1 MKRLAV
7 LGCTLLVVAACG
19 GGGSS
24 VNFVPTLINIG
35 SEAPRVVDGSS
46 SSYTSTHFAEWGL
59 MGHSVRVEAGEDL
72 ELALSRCE
80 ASGCGSLGDGGLPGE
95 ETYFRVFLDSA
106 LDGTVTTTVEGVPSG
121 TSPTIGSAVWTG
133 GVLAYDAE
141 DVIFEGS
148 TVTTYMPVS
157 GDARLEVD
165 FAAVTIDVD
174 FTNFDNSQADMSWSA
189 LAIDNGTFGDA
200 SVGIDGSFYGADHE
214 GAAGTFE
221 RDDLT
226 GVFGALRS
234 SE

>member
-24 VNFVPTLINIG
+24 VNFVPTLSNTG
-35 SEAPRVVDGSS
+35 SKEPRVVDG

-59 MGHSVRVEAGEDL
+59 TGHSVRVEADEEVDPT
-72 ELALSRCE
+72 RVCE
-80 ASGCGSLGDGGLPGE
+80 VIDCAPRSE

-106 LDGTVTTTVEGVPSG
+106 LDGTVTTTVEGVPTG

-200 SVGIDGSFYGADHE
+200 SAGIDGSFYGSDHE